1 MQKFM
6 TIFRVV
12 AGNFMEMFDFMV
24 YGYYASYIGDAF
36 FPSDNPTA
44 SLLKS
49 FAAFG
54 VGFLM
59 RPLGAFVLGAYTD
72 RVGRRKGLLLTLMIM
87 ASGTFLLAIT
97 PSYATIGVLAPIIIL
112 LSRLL
117 QGFSAG
123 AELGGTSVYLAEIS
137 TPQNRGFY
145 VSWQSASQQVS
156 VIVASGLG
164 VLLHSMFSTDFIA
177 GFGWRIPFF
186 IGCLIVPVLFY
197 IRRSMS
203 ESDDFLKRD
212 SHPKLR
218 EIFTSIAHDYKIILL
233 GMMMVAMTTASFYL
247 ITAYMPTFGA
257 AELHLSKLDSLIV
270 TACIGFSNFFWLPVM
285 GAASDKLGRK
295 PLLIGATVLAIL
307 TAYPA
312 MVWLASDPGFVKLL
326 IIGLWLSFIYGS
338 YNGAM
343 VVALTEV
350 MPASVRATGFSLAY
364 SLATTIF
371 GGFTPFICTALIDLA
386 KNTLPQNYV
395 WLANAMPGLWITIIA
410 ILSLIAILTLY
421 RIHSHMNDA
430 HNVDL
435 SALEKAAQARR

>member
-1 MQKFM
+1 MTKSNKFM

-12 AGNFMEMFDFMV
+12 SGNFMEMFDFMV

-36 FPSDNPTA
+36 FPSHDPTA

-72 RVGRRKGLLLTLMIM
+72 RVGRKKGLLLTLTLM
-87 ASGTFLLAIT
+87 ATGTLLLAIT
-97 PSYATIGVLAPIIIL
+97 PDYAYIGVLAPMIVL

-137 TPQNRGFY
+137 NNTNRGFY

-156 VIVASGLG
+156 VIFASGLG
-164 VLLHSMFSTDFIA
+164 VLLHSFFSVDFIA
-177 GFGWRIPFF
+177 GFGWRIPFL

-197 IRRSMS
+197 IRSSMMES
-203 ESDDFLKRD
+203 EVFEKNKSRPGIKEVF
-212 SHPKLR
+212 H
-218 EIFTSIAHDYKIILL
+218 SIVADYPVILL
-233 GMMMVAMTTASFYL
+233 GMMMVGMTTATFYL
-247 ITAYMPTFGA
+247 ITAYMPTFGRV
-257 AELHLSKLDSLIV
+257 ELKLTAMESLII
-270 TACIGFSNFFWLPVM
+270 TTCIGFSNFFWLPVM
-285 GAASDKLGRK
+285 GSVSDRLGRK
-295 PLLIGATVLAIL
+295 PILIAATIGTII
-307 TAYPA
+307 TAFPL
-312 MVWLASDPGFVKLL
+312 MLWLASAPSFPRLL
-326 IIGLWLSFIYGS
+326 IVGMWLSFLYGS

-350 MPASVRATGFSLAY
+350 MPAAVRATGFSLAY

-371 GGFTPFICTALIDLA
+371 GGFTPFICTWLINMARHSLSADHA
-386 KNTLPQNYV
+386 
-395 WLANAMPGLWITIIA
+395 WIADAMPGVWLTVIA
-410 ILSLIAILTLY
+410 LMSVIAVFALY
-421 RIHSHMNDA
+421 RIRSHLSNA
-430 HNVDL
+430 HTVEL
-435 SALEKAAQARR
+435 